1 MVKGLKNYLL
11 TLSPPGDS
19 IDFTLSNAR
28 QFYSSKG
35 DPLYVNDL
43 TSILLLFL
51 GETGERSTTTPSSQK
66 QWGSLFPSFGVL
78 GIVAGLYFKGA
89 RRKPGRFQN
98 LRPVSITKSVIEP

>member
-1 MVKGLKNYLL
+1 MSAKPFPTQEWL
-11 TLSPPGDS
+11 
-19 IDFTLSNAR
+19 IDFILSNAR

-78 GIVAGLYFKGA
+78 GILGVLGGLC
-89 RRKPGRFQN
+89 FQDTPR
-98 LRPVSITKSVIEP
+98 LHALASIICIKYMQKV